1 MKVAFLDRDG
11 TINRDYPDE
20 EWRHIKEP
28 EILPGSIQGMK
39 YIVNHGYEIIIVTNQ
54 YIIGEGVISHD
65 QYNDFNSKLLL
76 ELSENGV
83 NIRDIFHCPHARKE
97 HCDCCKPEN
106 GLIKQALNKYPNID
120 LAESFMCG
128 DSLGDMKCAESF
140 GLKFIGIN
148 LGKQSI
154 RSLQDL
160 YGLI

>member
-83 NIRDIFHCPHARKE
+83 NIRDIFHCPHARSVSL
-97 HCDCCKPEN
+97 PRF
-106 GLIKQALNKYPNID
+106 LS
-120 LAESFMCG
+120 LAGCFLS
-128 DSLGDMKCAESF
+128 
-140 GLKFIGIN
+140 
-148 LGKQSI
+148 
-154 RSLQDL
+154 
-160 YGLI
+160 